1 MKKKFNKII
10 ISEIVVLVLLCACCF
25 VLVNKY
31 KNKDIDN
38 NVIEEDDNSE
48 IISKEDIENIEE
60 YDEYEIYSSS
70 FKGII
75 KFDSSLIDLP
85 FVQGVDNDFYLR
97 RDWIT
102 NEYSELGSI
111 FMDYECSLDSKNIV
125 LYGHY
130 VYSTY
135 EALDDDGN
143 KLDNTKLMFTPLSK
157 LIDESNYEA
166 NKYVS
171 LVLEDEVR
179 TYEVV
184 SVFYCSLVK
193 DGDSY
198 YPDEYLEYYLTE
210 YDDDYF
216 NKYKD
221 KIKSIEFYDTGVDF
235 SNEDNLLTLQTCVEG
250 HDDLRQIV
258 LCKQVSSRSL
268 DRAAYN
274 EYLSSLSS
282 DDISE

>member
-1 MKKKFNKII
+1 MNKNNRKKII
-10 ISEIVVLVLLCACCF
+10 VGVVIIALCTLCF
-25 VLVNKY
+25 FVIKSFTNKPVV
-31 KNKDIDN
+31 DN
-38 NVIEEDDNSE
+38 DNQVVEEEDE
-48 IISKEDIENIEE
+48 IISKEDIACIEE

-184 SVFYCSLVK
+184 SVFYCGLVK

-235 SNEDNLLTLQTCVEG
+235 SNDDNLLTLQTCVED

-268 DRAAYN
+268 DRVAYN